1 MKNKYK
7 LEISKFLVNKLLDFS
22 SKTNNEVCGVLI
34 GKEIKYNHI
43 IITDVILDKNSLN
56 ASRFSVTRNT
66 KGLYPNVKEIV
77 EYSVY
82 DNVDFIGD
90 WHSHPYGSSL
100 YSSIDYY
107 SMITMLKDPDY
118 YFLNSIVLII
128 VCPPNKINSFL
139 FQRDKKKP
147 QKIENYSKSIN

>member
-7 LEISKFLVNKLLDFS
+7 LEISKFLVNKLLNFS
-22 SKTNNEVCGVLI
+22 SKTYNEVCGVLI

-43 IITDVILDKNSLN
+43 IITNVILDKNSLN

-77 EYSVY
+77 RNSVY
-82 DNVDFIGD
+82 NDVDFIGD
-90 WHSHPYGSSL
+90 WHSHPYGSGL

-107 SMITMLKDPDY
+107 SMNAMLNDPDY
-118 YFLNSIVLII
+118 YFLNSNVLII
-128 VCPPNKINSFL
+128 VCPPNKISSYL
-139 FQRDKKKP
+139 FQRDDIKP
-147 QKIENYSKSIN
+147 IKMKILRK

>member
-7 LEISKFLVNKLLDFS
+7 LEISKFLVNKLIDFS

-34 GKEIKYNHI
+34 GKEIKCNHI

-77 EYSVY
+77 RNSVY
-82 DNVDFIGD
+82 NDVDFIGD
-90 WHSHPYGSSL
+90 WHSHPFGTSL
-100 YSSIDYY
+100 YSFIDYY
-107 SMITMLKDPDY
+107 SMNAMLNDPDY

-128 VCPPNKINSFL
+128 VRPPNMVSSFL
-139 FQRDKKKP
+139 FQRDKKNPKKM
-147 QKIENYSKSIN
+147 KIIMK